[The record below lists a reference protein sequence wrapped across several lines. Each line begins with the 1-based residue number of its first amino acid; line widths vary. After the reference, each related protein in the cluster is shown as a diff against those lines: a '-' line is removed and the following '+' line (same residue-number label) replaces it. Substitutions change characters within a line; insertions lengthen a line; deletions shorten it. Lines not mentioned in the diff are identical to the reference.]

1 MKHNLFSS
9 RFGIIGTGIFIG
21 VLAALLQKWGNPG
34 NMGVCVACFDRD
46 IAGALGLHRADVVQ
60 YMRPEIIGFVL
71 GSTLAA
77 LLYKEFRPRSG
88 SAPLIRFVLGAFAMI
103 GALVFL
109 GCPWRALLRLAG
121 GDWNAIIGIA
131 GLAAGIYIGTL
142 FLRGGYD
149 LGRSSANSYG
159 AGWIMPL
166 TMLGFLVLMLVFPQI
181 QGQDKS
187 GILFYSVKGPGS
199 VHAPLAVSLVVGLAI
214 GIAAQRSRFCTMGA
228 LRDLFLF
235 RQTHLFLGIVGLAAA
250 AFVTNLLLGQFKP
263 GFANQPI
270 AHTMG
275 IWNFAGMLLAGLAF
289 VLAGGC
295 PGRQLFLS
303 GEGDGDAG
311 VFVLGMIAGAAFS
324 HNFGLASSPKGVGPY
339 GIQAVIIGLAV
350 CIFIG
355 FVMRRRPARST
366 SAERVK
372 EAQTSIKGV

>member
-1 MKHNLFSS
+1 
-9 RFGIIGTGIFIG
+9 
-21 VLAALLQKWGNPG
+21 
-34 NMGVCVACFDRD
+34 
-46 IAGALGLHRADVVQ
+46 
-60 YMRPEIIGFVL
+60 
-71 GSTLAA
+71 
-77 LLYKEFRPRSG
+77 
-88 SAPLIRFVLGAFAMI
+88 MI

-235 RQTHLFLGIVGLAAA
+235 RQTHLLLGIVGLAAA

-311 VFVLGMIAGAAFS
+311 VFVLGMIAGQPFSLILGWRAARR
-324 HNFGLASSPKGVGPY
+324 GGPY
-339 GIQAVIIGLAV
+339 GIQAVIIGWRYVSYRFCYAEKTGLKH
-350 CIFIG
+350 
-355 FVMRRRPARST
+355 

-372 EAQTSIKGV
+372 EAQTSIKGFNMNQVVDARGSRVPSLYWTLLT